1 MQGET
6 MPQIL
11 VVDDEKLSRDILVR
25 LLNHFQQEIDVAST
39 AEEAL
44 SFIEQKHF
52 DFAILDLAM
61 PQMDGWQLLT
71 HLQEISLPAV
81 ALTAF
86 YDPQVA
92 REAKNAGFLA
102 CYPKPANSKIIEEI
116 ISMIPS

>member
-1 MQGET
+1 

-11 VVDDEKLSRDILVR
+11 VVDDEKLSRDILIR
-25 LLNHFQQEIDVAST
+25 LLNHFQQEVDAAT
-39 AEEAL
+39 NAEEAL
-44 SFIEQKHF
+44 SLIAQKHY

-61 PQMDGWQLLT
+61 PQMDGWQLLK
-71 HLQEISLPAV
+71 HLQDAGLSAV

-92 REAKNAGFLA
+92 REAKSAGFLA

-116 ISMIPS
+116 IALIPSNEP

>member
-1 MQGET
+1 

-11 VVDDEKLSRDILVR
+11 VVDDEKLSRDILAR
-25 LLNHFQQEIDVAST
+25 LLTHFEQEVDLAKS

-44 SFIEQKHF
+44 SLLEEKSY

-61 PQMDGWQLLT
+61 PQMDGWQLLP
-71 HLQEISLPAV
+71 HLQNISLPAV

-102 CYPKPANSKIIEEI
+102 CFPKPANSKIIEEI
-116 ISMIPS
+116 IGMIP

>member
-1 MQGET
+1 

-11 VVDDEKLSRDILVR
+11 VVDDEKLSRDILIR
-25 LLNHFQQEIDVAST
+25 LLKHFHQDVDVASS

-44 SFIEQKHF
+44 GMVEQKNY

-61 PQMDGWQLLT
+61 PQMDGWQLLSQ
-71 HLQEISLPAV
+71 LQPLNLPAV

-102 CYPKPANSKIIEEI
+102 CFPKPANSKIVEEI
-116 ISMIPS
+116 IGLIP